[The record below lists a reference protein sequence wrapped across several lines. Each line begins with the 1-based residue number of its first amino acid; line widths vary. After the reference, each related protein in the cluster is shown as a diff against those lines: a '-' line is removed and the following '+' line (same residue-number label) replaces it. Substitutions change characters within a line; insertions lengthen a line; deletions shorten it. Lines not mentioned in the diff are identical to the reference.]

1 MNRSNWNSL
10 SRALPLAIAF
20 ALLAALVV
28 IAEIA
33 QNGQKQINQRV
44 GRSQKQQIVLAQ
56 LLEQVSQAEAG
67 QRGYLLTGDP
77 KYLQP
82 YQSARD
88 RIEPLLDQ
96 FSDLFRDNGQLL
108 ANPVQ
113 RDAMRH
119 MRVLIGAKLAELS
132 ASLALYNSQG
142 PAQAT
147 ALVRTD
153 LESSTMSEIRNEAV
167 KLRDAEQSSINA
179 EIGRAERLRMISR
192 ALMGGVVLLNVSL
205 LIIAATL
212 LARQARRRAELT
224 AQLAS
229 QNEELERAVRRRP
242 AELTALSS
250 HLQRLSEKEKASLAR
265 ELHDELGGLLIAV
278 KMDISWLQKH
288 SPGASE
294 PDMKGRWTRV
304 LQALD
309 EGVDFK
315 RRVVENLRPTLLDNM
330 GLMPAVR
337 WITQETCTRAGLRY
351 VEIYPE
357 EEPELIEDAAIMIFR
372 LLQESLTNIVKHAHA
387 TEVRVEITMDA
398 SDLTVAVSDNGLGID
413 SDRREA
419 VGSHGLATMRHRVR
433 SFGGSIE
440 IGTPAEGGTCVRA
453 RLPLAHILRAQ
464 RVVPMWA
471 AASP

>member
-1 MNRSNWNSL
+1 MNRSNRNSL
-10 SRALPLAIAF
+10 SRTLPLAVAF

-33 QNGQKQINQRV
+33 QSGQKQINQRV
-44 GRSQKQQIVLAQ
+44 GQSQKQQIVLAQ

-88 RIEPLLDQ
+88 RVEPLLDQ

-108 ANPVQ
+108 ASTAQ

-132 ASLALYNSQG
+132 ASLELYNSQG

-167 KLRDAEQSSINA
+167 KLRDAEQIAINA
-179 EIGRAERLRMISR
+179 EIGRAERLRMVSR

-205 LIIAATL
+205 LILAATL

-229 QNEELERAVRRRP
+229 QNEELERAVRRRT

-250 HLQRLSEKEKASLAR
+250 HLQRLSEKEKAALAR

-288 SPGASE
+288 TPGAAE
-294 PDMKGRWTRV
+294 PDMKTRWTRV

-330 GLMPAVR
+330 GLLPAVR
-337 WITQETCTRAGLRY
+337 WITQETCTRAGLRC
-351 VEIYPE
+351 VESYPE
-357 EEPELIEDAAIMIFR
+357 EEPQLIDDAAIMIFR
-372 LLQESLTNIVKHAHA
+372 LMQESLTNIVKHAQA
-387 TEVRVEITMDA
+387 TEVHVEVTMDA
-398 SDLTVAVSDNGLGID
+398 SDLTVTVTDNGVGID

-440 IGTPAEGGTCVRA
+440 IGTPAEGGTRVRA

-464 RVVPMWA
+464 PVVRMLA
-471 AASP
+471 AATP

>member
-1 MNRSNWNSL
+1 MNRSNRNSL
-10 SRALPLAIAF
+10 SRTLPLAVAF

-33 QNGQKQINQRV
+33 QSGQKQINQRV
-44 GRSQKQQIVLAQ
+44 GQSQKQQIVLAQ

-88 RIEPLLDQ
+88 RVEPLLDQ

-108 ANPVQ
+108 ASTAQ

-132 ASLALYNSQG
+132 ASLELYNSQG

-167 KLRDAEQSSINA
+167 KLRDAEQSAINA
-179 EIGRAERLRMISR
+179 EIGRAERLRMVSR
-192 ALMGGVVLLNVSL
+192 ALMGGVVVLNVSL
-205 LIIAATL
+205 LILAATL

-224 AQLAS
+224 EQLAS

-242 AELTALSS
+242 AALTAQSS
-250 HLQRLSEKEKASLAR
+250 HLQRLSEKEKAALAR

-288 SPGASE
+288 TPGAAE
-294 PDMKGRWTRV
+294 PDMKTRWTRV

-330 GLMPAVR
+330 GLLPAVR
-337 WITQETCTRAGLRY
+337 WITQETCTRAGLRC
-351 VEIYPE
+351 VESYPE
-357 EEPELIEDAAIMIFR
+357 EEPQLIDDAAIMIFR
-372 LLQESLTNIVKHAHA
+372 LMQESLTNIVKHAQA
-387 TEVRVEITMDA
+387 TEVHVAVTMDA
-398 SDLTVAVSDNGLGID
+398 SDLTVTVTDNGVGID

-440 IGTPAEGGTCVRA
+440 IGTPAEGGTRVRA

-464 RVVPMWA
+464 PVVRMLA
-471 AASP
+471 AATP

>member
-1 MNRSNWNSL
+1 MNRSNRNSL
-10 SRALPLAIAF
+10 SRTLPLAVAF

-33 QNGQKQINQRV
+33 QSGQKQINQRV
-44 GRSQKQQIVLAQ
+44 GQSQKQQIVLAQ

-88 RIEPLLDQ
+88 RVEPLLDQ

-108 ANPVQ
+108 ASTAQ

-132 ASLALYNSQG
+132 ASLELYNSQG

-167 KLRDAEQSSINA
+167 KLRDAEQSAINA
-179 EIGRAERLRMISR
+179 EIGRAERLRMVSR
-192 ALMGGVVLLNVSL
+192 ALMGGVVVLNVSL
-205 LIIAATL
+205 LILAATL

-224 AQLAS
+224 EQLAS
-229 QNEELERAVRRRP
+229 QNEELERAVRRRT

-250 HLQRLSEKEKASLAR
+250 HLQRLSEKEKAALAR

-288 SPGASE
+288 TPGAAE
-294 PDMKGRWTRV
+294 PDMKTRWTRV

-330 GLMPAVR
+330 GLLPAVR
-337 WITQETCTRAGLRY
+337 WITQETCTRAGLRC
-351 VEIYPE
+351 VESYPE
-357 EEPELIEDAAIMIFR
+357 EEPQLIDDAAIMIFR
-372 LLQESLTNIVKHAHA
+372 LMQESLTNIVKHAQA
-387 TEVRVEITMDA
+387 TEVHVAVTMDA
-398 SDLTVAVSDNGLGID
+398 SDLTVTVTDNGVGID

-440 IGTPAEGGTCVRA
+440 IGTPAEGGTRVRA

-464 RVVPMWA
+464 PVVRMLA
-471 AASP
+471 AATP

>member
-1 MNRSNWNSL
+1 
-10 SRALPLAIAF
+10 
-20 ALLAALVV
+20 
-28 IAEIA
+28 
-33 QNGQKQINQRV
+33 
-44 GRSQKQQIVLAQ
+44 
-56 LLEQVSQAEAG
+56 
-67 QRGYLLTGDP
+67 
-77 KYLQP
+77 
-82 YQSARD
+82 
-88 RIEPLLDQ
+88 
-96 FSDLFRDNGQLL
+96 
-108 ANPVQ
+108 
-113 RDAMRH
+113 
-119 MRVLIGAKLAELS
+119 
-132 ASLALYNSQG
+132 
-142 PAQAT
+142 
-147 ALVRTD
+147 
-153 LESSTMSEIRNEAV
+153 
-167 KLRDAEQSSINA
+167 
-179 EIGRAERLRMISR
+179 
-192 ALMGGVVLLNVSL
+192 
-205 LIIAATL
+205 
-212 LARQARRRAELT
+212 
-224 AQLAS
+224 
-229 QNEELERAVRRRP
+229 
-242 AELTALSS
+242 
-250 HLQRLSEKEKASLAR
+250 
-265 ELHDELGGLLIAV
+265 LHDELGGLLIAV

-330 GLMPAVR
+330 GLLPAAR

-351 VEIYPE
+351 VDIYPE

-398 SDLTVAVSDNGLGID
+398 SDLTVAVTDNGLGID

-440 IGTPAEGGTCVRA
+440 IGTPPEGGTRVRA